1 MDEESVKRTFKKV
14 NIDLDRPVNPVQNYK
29 HHKVGDF
36 VCESEVEQDGKI
48 ICCLHNPITGDWKWP
63 DKGDSN

>member
-14 NIDLDRPVNPVQNYK
+14 NIDLDKPVNFIPDYK

-36 VCESEVEQDGKI
+36 TCESEVEQDGKV
-48 ICCLHNPITGDWKWP
+48 ICCLHDPISGKWKWP
-63 DKGDSN
+63 EKGVNE